1 MERNISQNEEQT
13 LAATTYE
20 EDDVAMLD
28 ALTLDDGGA
37 VESPPRVASSAPGAG
52 IGCRT
57 VDGGQGG
64 QGGKNKKKK
73 KKNRKKNKAAYGSNI
88 ANINRF
94 VLETCKRLKEK
105 KSYLVWNAV
114 ACLGVSAVCD
124 LVKEVEAIEKCG
136 GQMTVDGK
144 RLRTGGGVLW
154 NILKTR
160 EPKAYKEIM
169 IKGKEFE
176 KKLRHPKANYE
187 VIKGKYEETSSQSST
202 IIPEEEIELLD
213 VHEPLVS
220 DAGPHEE
227 EMPAESVTERKSIR
241 DRIRA
246 PVSYDDLYEEG
257 EIHD

>member
-1 MERNISQNEEQT
+1 MERNSTRNGEQT

-20 EDDVAMLD
+20 EDDVEMLE

-37 VESPPRVASSAPGAG
+37 VESPPRVSFSAPGAG
-52 IGCRT
+52 SAGRA
-57 VDGGQGG
+57 VDGG

-73 KKNRKKNKAAYGSNI
+73 KKNRKKNKAANGSNI

-94 VLETCKRLKEK
+94 VLHTCKRLKER

-114 ACLGVSAVCD
+114 ACLGVSAVSD

-169 IKGKEFE
+169 LKGKEFE
-176 KKLRHPKANYE
+176 KKLRNPKAKQE
-187 VIKGKYEETSSQSST
+187 MMKGKNEETSSQSST
-202 IIPEEEIELLD
+202 IVPEEEIELLD
-213 VHEPLVS
+213 VHEPLAS
-220 DAGPHEE
+220 DVGPHEE
-227 EMPAESVTERKSIR
+227 EMPTESVTERKSIR
-241 DRIRA
+241 DRIRV
-246 PVSYDDLYEEG
+246 PVCYDDLFEEG

>member
-1 MERNISQNEEQT
+1 MEGNISRNEDQT

-20 EDDVAMLD
+20 EDDVEMLE

-37 VESPPRVASSAPGAG
+37 VESPPRVASSSSSSAP
-52 IGCRT
+52 
-57 VDGGQGG
+57 
-64 QGGKNKKKK
+64 GKNKKKK
-73 KKNRKKNKAAYGSNI
+73 KKNRKKNKAANGSNI

-94 VLETCKRLKEK
+94 VLDTCKRLKER

-114 ACLGVSAVCD
+114 ACVGVSAVSD

-154 NILKTR
+154 NIIKTR

-169 IKGKEFE
+169 LKGKEFE
-176 KKLRHPKANYE
+176 KKLRNPRAKQE
-187 VIKGKYEETSSQSST
+187 MMKGKNEETSSQSST
-202 IIPEEEIELLD
+202 IVPEEEIELLD
-213 VHEPLVS
+213 VHEPLAS
-220 DAGPHEE
+220 DVGPHEE
-227 EMPAESVTERKSIR
+227 EMPTEAVTERKSIR
-241 DRIRA
+241 ERIRV
-246 PVSYDDLYEEG
+246 PVCYDDLFEEG